1 MKLSIHQGEH
11 IAETE
16 IIINCAYMDERL
28 QKLADYIRQ
37 FSFSLEGESDGKLYQ
52 IPVEQIFYME
62 TVDNKTFLYSCE
74 HTYSCKQTLSALEE
88 KLRNM
93 TFVRISKSCLL
104 NVSYLKCVSPY
115 INHRLK
121 AELQNGEQL
130 IISRN
135 YVEAL
140 KEKLRK

>member
-1 MKLSIHQGEH
+1 MKLSIHQDER

-37 FSFSLEGESDGKLYQ
+37 FSFSLEGKADGKLYQ
-52 IPVEQIFYME
+52 IPIEQIFYIE
-62 TVDNKTFLYSCE
+62 TVDNKTFIYDSE
-74 HTYSCKQTLSALEE
+74 YTYSTQLTLSSLEE

-104 NVSYLKCVSPY
+104 NVSHLKCVAPHV
-115 INHRLK
+115 NHRLK
-121 AELQNGEQL
+121 AELENGEQL

-135 YVEAL
+135 YVELL
-140 KEKLRK
+140 KDTLRK

>member
-1 MKLSIHQGEH
+1 MKLSIHQDER

-37 FSFSLEGESDGKLYQ
+37 FSFSLEGESDGKQYQ
-52 IPVEQIFYME
+52 IPIEQIFYIE
-62 TVDNKTFLYSCE
+62 SVDNKTFLYDCE
-74 HTYSCKQTLSALEE
+74 RAYSNRQTLSALEE

-104 NVSYLKCVSPY
+104 NISYLKCVSPHV
-115 INHRLK
+115 NHRLK

-135 YVEAL
+135 YVELL
-140 KEKLRK
+140 KDKLK